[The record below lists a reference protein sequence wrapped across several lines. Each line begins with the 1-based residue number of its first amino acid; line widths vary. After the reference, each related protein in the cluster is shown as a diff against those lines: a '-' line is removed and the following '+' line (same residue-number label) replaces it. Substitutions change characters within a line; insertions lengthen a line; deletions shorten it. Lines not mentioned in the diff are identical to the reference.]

1 MPGEK
6 AEFSFCQKIYIQ
18 NVNVFLFC
26 DSPPNAPLS
35 VKAVWDN
42 PGRNMG
48 HFFRISLF
56 NSLCGEQNWVKS
68 GQFFTFG
75 ESLRGT

>member
-56 NSLCGEQNWVKS
+56 NSHCGGTKM
-68 GQFFTFG
+68 GQIRSILYVWG
-75 ESLRGT
+75 IP